1 MKADLN
7 KMFSVSLEKLQADSA
22 PPFPVYIY
30 LKRNEKFVPMR
41 LAGDPIGDQKYQQL
55 RRGQL
60 QELWIPKE
68 FLDAFNQYLKGI
80 GQTPL
85 TSAPEK
91 EVIPPAGATAAP
103 QAAVIPKSE
112 EATMVRDVFED
123 EELSQEE
130 KAQVLSALSQDLLR
144 SLNQITTR
152 GEGARSEGLKR
163 CREIADEILSVAS
176 SNSNIYDEILAL
188 RQSQEDIEHS
198 IIVGTVSTMF
208 ALAIG
213 FADENLLAD
222 ITVAAMFHDLGL
234 VKVRPEVI
242 SKPEQKWS
250 AAERK
255 EYEQHVLAGLE
266 ILKDSASQFDPRVFR
281 MIREHHENYDGSGFP
296 AGLKGSQIDELSQL
310 LHLANLFDR
319 LCSGKQTSQDLSPA
333 EAFDYIYAAAQD
345 PNAVH
350 EVQPELVERVF
361 QFMLSEKSAADELR
375 TEAEQRMEKTAK
387 NLR

>member
-55 RRGQL
+55 RKGQL

-80 GQTPL
+80 GQAPL

-91 EVIPPAGATAAP
+91 EIIPPAGATAAP
-103 QAAVIPKSE
+103 QAAVTPKSE

-152 GEGARSEGLKR
+152 GEGARSEGLRR

-242 SKPEQKWS
+242 AKPEQKWS

-345 PNAVH
+345 PKAVH

-375 TEAEQRMEKTAK
+375 AEAEQRMEKAAK